1 MSGVI
6 PLQQMSGTL
15 LDLILYLALVA
26 LGAFLGSRPQI
37 QSLPMP
43 WLGRFQTAAL
53 LLIVTLGAEL
63 GSNEEIISSLGTIGL
78 NALAVTLTSMVGSM
92 LAVHALRKYLLKL
105 NAQGRSCQEAPE
117 DSDPGS
123 GEAVHVDHSLTFA
136 IVFTVAAGILA
147 GRFLLPDAAVAHCGT
162 VIRWGL
168 YLLLFLVGLD
178 MGRQGSLIRDIRAAG
193 LRVLLVPLAVMAGTF
208 AVTALVGLFL
218 PLGPKDCVAAAAGF
232 GWYSLAPTLLAPYS
246 LTVSATAF
254 LSNIMHELFSIVA
267 VPIVAQKLGYIEAVA
282 LPGATAMD
290 TLLPV
295 VVSATADRMAIYS
308 FASGLILSL
317 AVPVLVPAIIAL
329 PSEHFPEQEHRLR
342 PTPKP
347 VLYFSR
353 MASTRRSSASAS
365 RSERPS
371 IRRHLLSSL
380 LWNTRASTE
389 RSRSSIIWNR
399 RGTEGFRR
407 EPSIFFK

>member
-1 MSGVI
+1 M
-6 PLQQMSGTL
+6 QQMSGTL

-43 WLGRFQTAAL
+43 WLGRFQTAALL

-117 DSDPGS
+117 DSAPGS

-218 PLGPKDCVAAAAGF
+218 P
-232 GWYSLAPTLLAPYS
+232 APYS

-329 PSEHFPEQEHRLR
+329 PL
-342 PTPKP
+342 
-347 VLYFSR
+347 
-353 MASTRRSSASAS
+353 
-365 RSERPS
+365 
-371 IRRHLLSSL
+371 
-380 LWNTRASTE
+380 
-389 RSRSSIIWNR
+389 
-399 RGTEGFRR
+399 
-407 EPSIFFK
+407 